1 MNLTFKIPQLAI
13 CFSTKPKKYVGL
25 VLGLLWIFTG
35 LILGLFFKITLP
47 AKHQALP
54 GLATNVQAR
63 FPYAL
68 SHKNAH
74 TAKKSES
81 CLWEKTKPFF
91 HESILVHKNF
101 FMQLVQQIEHDFS
114 KNDSMNA
121 SVLFC
126 DSVNFD
132 SRNQK
137 KWMASFAFCKSLAQ
151 IEMAFVWIS
160 CVKK

>member
-25 VLGLLWIFTG
+25 VLGL
-35 LILGLFFKITLP
+35 FFKITLP
-47 AKHQALP
+47 TKHEALP

-74 TAKKSES
+74 TAKTSES
-81 CLWEKTKPFF
+81 CFGEKTKSFF

-101 FMQLVQQIEHDFS
+101 FMQLGDFIFLKMQFCFRNFCVEI
-114 KNDSMNA
+114 KNG
-121 SVLFC
+121 
-126 DSVNFD
+126 
-132 SRNQK
+132 QHK
-137 KWMASFAFCKSLAQ
+137 EAFLS
-151 IEMAFVWIS
+151 
-160 CVKK
+160 